1 MGVFCSH
8 LRGVHSLLPPGSLP
22 ASADSWLKD
31 VVDYETRIQT
41 RKLKDSGSSQS
52 YLGRVPST
60 NGSSK
65 SQGRNLSHQFIR
77 KFLSSTTILR
87 IRDLGYLAWT
97 LEERRLQV
105 LVPHGFYL
113 PNLGKVSSQRGCLQE
128 SLENAQGK
136 NL

>member
-1 MGVFCSH
+1 MWQKRKLGF
-8 LRGVHSLLPPGSLP
+8 SLVPGFIQKLEQEW
-22 ASADSWLKD
+22 ASSALTSVECTHCFLLVRCQRRADSWLKD

-41 RKLKDSGSSQS
+41 GKLKDSGSSQS

-65 SQGRNLSHQFIR
+65 SQGRNLSHQFIC

-87 IRDLGYLAWT
+87 IRDSGYLAWA

-105 LVPHGFYL
+105 LVPHGF
-113 PNLGKVSSQRGCLQE
+113 
-128 SLENAQGK
+128 
-136 NL
+136 